1 MNRWWKMVLEEPF
14 RVFFPLGMLA
24 GLAGVLQWPL
34 YYGKWLGYNPIDAH
48 PRLMIEGFMGAF
60 VLGFLGT
67 AFPRLVGN
75 RRWFALEWLVL
86 LGLWLGVVVNAG
98 LGRVPAA
105 DGMFA
110 VMLVVLW
117 SGLAG
122 RWALGRRDTPPPG
135 FALAMAGL
143 LGAAVAA
150 GCLAW
155 NGGLWLGLTG
165 LTWAKLWLF
174 QGFLL
179 LPLMGI
185 GPYMLPRFLGQSSSH
200 SFDDSPRPPAGWWPR
215 VGSAVFW
222 GLHIVASFA
231 LEVYGYPVLGQVLRA
246 VVIGVWFAL
255 ETPLF
260 RPAKTP
266 STGGTVVRLAIIG
279 LITGTAAAGLWPAAR
294 IGSLHLFF
302 ASGLG
307 LMTVAVATRVILGH
321 AGRHDLLVGRMVW
334 LRWVAGLLVLAATTR
349 MSADFLPKVQVSHH
363 IYAAWTWVVGGVIW
377 LAALAKFLWQ
387 REDDPKPRSNCP
399 RRR

>member
-1 MNRWWKMVLEEPF
+1 MKRWWKMVTEEPY
-14 RVFFPLGMLA
+14 RVFFPLGMVA
-24 GLAGVLQWPL
+24 GIYGVMLWPL
-34 YYGKWLGYNPIDAH
+34 HYAKWLDFNPIDAH

-75 RRWFALEWLVL
+75 RRWFALEWLAL
-86 LGLWLGVVVNAG
+86 LGLWLGVVINAAQ
-98 LGRVPAA
+98 GRVPAA
-105 DGMFA
+105 DGTFA
-110 VMLVVLW
+110 ALLVLLW
-117 SGLAG
+117 AGMVG
-122 RWALGRRDTPPPG
+122 RWVLGGRDTPPPG

-150 GCLAW
+150 ACLSW
-155 NGGLWLGLTG
+155 DQGLWLGLRG

-185 GPYMLPRFLGQSSSH
+185 GPYLLPRFLGQSSSH
-200 SFDDSPRPPAGWWPR
+200 SFADSPRPPAGWWPR

-222 GLHIVASFA
+222 GGHIVASFA
-231 LEVYGYPVLGQVLRA
+231 LEVYGYPVLGQILRA
-246 VVIGVWFAL
+246 VVIGVWFAI

-260 RPAKTP
+260 RPAKSP
-266 STGGTVVRLAIIG
+266 STGGTVVRLALVG
-279 LITGTAAAGLWPAAR
+279 LIAGCAAAGLWPAAR
-294 IGSLHLFF
+294 IGSMHLFYVG
-302 ASGLG
+302 GLG
-307 LMTVAVATRVILGH
+307 LMTAAVATRVALGH

-334 LRWVAGLLVLAATTR
+334 LRWVTGLLLLAATTR

-363 IYAAWTWVVGGVIW
+363 IYAAWTWALAGVIW
-377 LAALAKFLWQ
+377 LLILAKYLF
-387 REDDPKPRSNCP
+387 RSEDNPKPRSNCP